1 MLNLLEAFC
10 QISNSLEKRQLAVG
24 AQLITVKLIGV
35 CAFLSDQLVYSFY
48 TAVCIKYCHL
58 RIAVLYYKSRS
69 SSSSKF
75 DNREIVILKGLVNFV
90 KS

>member
-24 AQLITVKLIGV
+24 AQLITVKLNRKIMPPNSKEIIMV
-35 CAFLSDQLVYSFY
+35 MMM
-48 TAVCIKYCHL
+48 T
-58 RIAVLYYKSRS
+58 SRS

-75 DNREIVILKGLVNFV
+75 DNREIVILKGLTQLTNELLDACLCLVLTD
-90 KS
+90 K